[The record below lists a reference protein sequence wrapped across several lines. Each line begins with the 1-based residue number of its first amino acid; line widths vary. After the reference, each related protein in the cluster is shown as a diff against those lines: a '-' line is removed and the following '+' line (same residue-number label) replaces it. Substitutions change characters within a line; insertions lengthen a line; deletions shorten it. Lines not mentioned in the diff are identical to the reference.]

1 MSNKFSNIKER
12 ILYLAENQEGNKQI
26 FCKKIGVTYGNF
38 TGKNKET
45 PISSTTI
52 ENILL
57 NYPETNLYWLITG
70 EGEVLKLEPKKE
82 VVLETDSI
90 YLKKLIE
97 MQEGEIERLK
107 KEVIYLKKEKA
118 ASKDCL
124 YVAEPSEELKK
135 EPKNK

>member
-12 ILYLAENQEGNKQI
+12 ILYLAEIQEGNKQN

-57 NYPETNLYWLITG
+57 NYPNTNLYWLITG
-70 EGEVLKLEPKKE
+70 EGEMLKNYAQEERIHSLNEPDFENYSAKDKE
-82 VVLETDSI
+82 I
-90 YLKKLIE
+90 AYLKNENRMLQEIIEGLKRENEILRILIPE
-97 MQEGEIERLK
+97 LNIK
-107 KEVIYLKKEKA
+107 KNIG
-118 ASKDCL
+118 
-124 YVAEPSEELKK
+124 
-135 EPKNK
+135 